1 MAAKQKTYTIR
12 NKMTGEIVG
21 YWDGIP
27 GSDDGI
33 KVKLRQEFGQGRFQ
47 ITYTGRKKVVDDDGR
62 ERWVTHPVNQFF
74 VVGNASGGVRSH
86 YADSHSMGGNFSGGG
101 EYREFILPF
110 VTETRQAVSA
120 MANDISAMS
129 DTLAIIRGNLES
141 LMTED
146 EDGMFDDDG
155 EKAGFGSDGLEAIA
169 KDPRYAWAIP
179 LVIGGDKD
187 ALINGV
193 AEKLKDDPT
202 LLHDFISKLVGG
214 AMGEE

>member
-1 MAAKQKTYTIR
+1 MAGKQKTYTIR

-27 GSDDGI
+27 GTDDGI
-33 KVKLRQEFGQGRFQ
+33 KAKLRQEFGQGRFQ
-47 ITYTGRKKVVDDDGR
+47 ITYTGRKKVNDKNG

-74 VVGNASGGVRSH
+74 VVGNAASAVRPH

-110 VTETRQAVSA
+110 VTETRQAVAA
-120 MANDISAMS
+120 MAHDIADMS
-129 DTLAIIRGNLES
+129 EMLAKVNGNLES

-146 EDGMFDDDG
+146 EDGAFDEDG
-155 EKAGFGSDGLEAIA
+155 EKSGFGAGGLEALA
-169 KDPRYAWAIP
+169 ANPKYAWAIP
-179 LVIGGDKD
+179 LVIAGDKD

-193 AEKLKDDPT
+193 TEKLKANPT
-202 LLHDFISKLVGG
+202 LLHDFISDLVGG
-214 AMGEE
+214 AMGGE

>member
-27 GSDDGI
+27 GNDEGI
-33 KVKLRQEFGQGRFQ
+33 KTKLRQEFGQGRFQ
-47 ITYTGRKKVVDDDGR
+47 ITYTGRKKVVDESG
-62 ERWVTHPVNQFF
+62 ERWVTYPVNQFF
-74 VVGNASGGVRSH
+74 VVGNASGGVSH
-86 YADSHSMGGNFSGGG
+86 MLPFYGGSNQGG

-120 MANDISAMS
+120 MANDIAAMS

-141 LMTED
+141 LLTED
-146 EDGMFDDDG
+146 EDGTFDDDG
-155 EKAGFGSDGLEAIA
+155 EKAGFGADGLEAIA

-179 LVIGGDKD
+179 LVMGGDKD

-193 AEKLKDDPT
+193 AAKLKEDPT

-214 AMGEE
+214 AMGSEE

>member
-21 YWDGIP
+21 YWEGIP
-27 GSDDGI
+27 GNDEGI
-33 KVKLRQEFGQGRFQ
+33 KAKLRQEFGQGRFQ
-47 ITYTGRKKVVDDDGR
+47 ITYTGRKKVVDESG
-62 ERWVTHPVNQFF
+62 ERWATYPVNQFF
-74 VVGNASGGVRSH
+74 VVGNAGGGASH
-86 YADSHSMGGNFSGGG
+86 MLPFYGGSNQGG

-120 MANDISAMS
+120 MANDIAAMS

-146 EDGMFDDDG
+146 EDGTFDDEG
-155 EKAGFGSDGLEAIA
+155 EKAGFGTDGLEAIA

-187 ALINGV
+187 LLINGV
-193 AEKLKDDPT
+193 AEKLKEDPT

-214 AMGEE
+214 AMGGEE